1 MVVKVSPEEPHF
13 RKQIDKPVHGSILSF
28 LNTSVFNFPFASDS
42 ALEIDLNDREVDLRV
57 GKAIGIVGQSIQ
69 RDVGNDFQHETVID
83 PSFPSDREIL
93 V

>member
-1 MVVKVSPEEPHF
+1 MLLSAPNHGPHGLF
-13 RKQIDKPVHGSILSF
+13 ELLATQSQEQARLWQHPASADKATQP
-28 LNTSVFNFPFASDS
+28 
-42 ALEIDLNDREVDLRV
+42 ALEIDPDDREVDLRI